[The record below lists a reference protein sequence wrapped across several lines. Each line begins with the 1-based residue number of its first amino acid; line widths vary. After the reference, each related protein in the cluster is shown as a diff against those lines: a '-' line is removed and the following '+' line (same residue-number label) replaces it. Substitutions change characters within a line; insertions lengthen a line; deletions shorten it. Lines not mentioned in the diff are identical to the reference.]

1 MVNGQTC
8 RSGSLSESGLH
19 TLQAVRRRIQE
30 EAAER
35 RRQESENRGIK
46 DPEKV
51 RRQQQRAAQM
61 EKDELEAAK
70 HGAGNPSLK
79 VAHPVRFDWCI
90 RE

>member
-1 MVNGQTC
+1 MSRPDVQVAY
-8 RSGSLSESGLH
+8 LKVVF
-19 TLQAVRRRIQE
+19 TLQAARRRIQE

-79 VAHPVRFDWCI
+79 VALRIRFNWRI